1 MKLCDGSLYKLSWE
15 YGQKNGDKKGHIL
28 FILPVWHGGLSIQG
42 VGRGL
47 SLKILNIHIQIK
59 ILPKLSKSFWIIIYI
74 YIPPYFQLRTVL
86 EEEKRLDREVGNE
99 LILELEIARGEGRQN
114 VYVCIGD

>member
-15 YGQKNGDKKGHIL
+15 YGQKSGDKKGHIL

-47 SLKILNIHIQIK
+47 SLKTLNIHIKIK
-59 ILPKLSKSFWIIIYI
+59 IPPKLSKSFWIIVYTS
-74 YIPPYFQLRTVL
+74 PYFQLRTVL
-86 EEEKRLDREVGNE
+86 EEEKKLDREVE
-99 LILELEIARGEGRQN
+99 K
-114 VYVCIGD
+114 